1 MSPLFS
7 CWVLRMITRFFPILT
22 KLKALKTHGR
32 MLWHAF
38 RHADTPK
45 WIKGFMLAVV
55 VYLFSPIDLIP
66 DFLVLFG
73 ITDDLVVISAAMWF
87 LGKVVPEKVKNSL
100 PMDQAGSLDR
110 QHTASSKK
118 HGQSAHCIACY
129 THKNKPSQAFRNCF
143 ARGAADCRFGKS
155 PMDTCPISKHWS
167 IFLSVEVTVLF

>member
-1 MSPLFS
+1 MF
-7 CWVLRMITRFFPILT
+7 TRFFPILT

-100 PMDQAGSLDR
+100 PMEQTDNTKTTKASR
-110 QHTASSKK
+110 TTRSPTAERSPTNLSAPAVKSSPLKPFGIVLLVGLLIAALAS
-118 HGQSAHCIACY
+118 HPWVQGQFASIG
-129 THKNKPSQAFRNCF
+129 AFF
-143 ARGAADCRFGKS
+143 
-155 PMDTCPISKHWS
+155 
-167 IFLSVEVTVLF
+167 

>member
-1 MSPLFS
+1 MF
-7 CWVLRMITRFFPILT
+7 TRFFPILT

-66 DFLVLFG
+66 DFLVILG

-87 LGKVVPEKVKNSL
+87 LGKVIPERVKNSL
-100 PMDQAGSLDR
+100 PMPENVQTTQQPVQQARPKSIAQPVKKSPLKPLGLVLLAAVLVAAL
-110 QHTASSKK
+110 ASHPWV
-118 HGQSAHCIACY
+118 HGQFEAIG
-129 THKNKPSQAFRNCF
+129 AFF
-143 ARGAADCRFGKS
+143 
-155 PMDTCPISKHWS
+155 
-167 IFLSVEVTVLF
+167 

>member
-1 MSPLFS
+1 MF
-7 CWVLRMITRFFPILT
+7 TRFFPILT

-87 LGKVVPEKVKNSL
+87 LGKVVPEKVKQSL
-100 PMDQAGSLDR
+100 PVQATDHQEKSPQQAR
-110 QHTASSKK
+110 
-118 HGQSAHCIACY
+118 
-129 THKNKPSQAFRNCF
+129 PSQASTIKTSSNLPAAPAQSSPLKPFGIVLLVGLLF
-143 ARGAADCRFGKS
+143 AALASHPWVHAQLASIGAF
-155 PMDTCPISKHWS
+155 
-167 IFLSVEVTVLF
+167 F

>member
-1 MSPLFS
+1 MF
-7 CWVLRMITRFFPILT
+7 TRFFPILT

-55 VYLFSPIDLIP
+55 AYLFSPIDMIP

-87 LGKVVPEKVKNSL
+87 LGKVVPERVKNSL
-100 PMDQAGSLDR
+100 PMPENVQNTQQPVPQSRSKSIAPPVKKNRLKPLGLLLLAALLVAALASHPWV
-110 QHTASSKK
+110 HTQF
-118 HGQSAHCIACY
+118 QSIG
-129 THKNKPSQAFRNCF
+129 AFF
-143 ARGAADCRFGKS
+143 QGWK
-155 PMDTCPISKHWS
+155 
-167 IFLSVEVTVLF
+167 

>member
-1 MSPLFS
+1 
-7 CWVLRMITRFFPILT
+7 MITRFFPILT

-87 LGKVVPEKVKNSL
+87 LGKVVPDKVKNSL
-100 PMDQAGSLDR
+100 PVDETKGNPTSEKHSQVTPQNPVHA
-110 QHTASSKK
+110 HTRLSSTPMKNSPLRPFGIVLLVGLLVAALAS
-118 HGQSAHCIACY
+118 HPWIHAQLQSIG
-129 THKNKPSQAFRNCF
+129 AFF
-143 ARGAADCRFGKS
+143 
-155 PMDTCPISKHWS
+155 
-167 IFLSVEVTVLF
+167 

>member
-1 MSPLFS
+1 MF
-7 CWVLRMITRFFPILT
+7 TRFFPILT

-73 ITDDLVVISAAMWF
+73 ITDDLVIISAAMWF
-87 LGKVVPEKVKNSL
+87 LGKVVPERVKNSL
-100 PMDQAGSLDR
+100 PMDNAETTKPATSIKPAGPVKTSPLKPFGLVLLAGLLIAALASHPWVQA
-110 QHTASSKK
+110 QFSSI
-118 HGQSAHCIACY
+118 G
-129 THKNKPSQAFRNCF
+129 AFF
-143 ARGAADCRFGKS
+143 
-155 PMDTCPISKHWS
+155 
-167 IFLSVEVTVLF
+167 

>member
-1 MSPLFS
+1 
-7 CWVLRMITRFFPILT
+7 MITRFFPILT
-22 KLKALKTHGR
+22 KLKALKNHGR

-55 VYLFSPIDLIP
+55 LYLFSPIDLIP

-100 PMDQAGSLDR
+100 PVEATETKPATKSNTQAAPTNTVKTSPLKPFGIVLLVGLLIAAL
-110 QHTASSKK
+110 AS
-118 HGQSAHCIACY
+118 HPWVQAQFQSIG
-129 THKNKPSQAFRNCF
+129 AFF
-143 ARGAADCRFGKS
+143 
-155 PMDTCPISKHWS
+155 
-167 IFLSVEVTVLF
+167 

>member
-1 MSPLFS
+1 MF
-7 CWVLRMITRFFPILT
+7 TRFFPILT

-100 PMDQAGSLDR
+100 PVEQTDSKPASKN
-110 QHTASSKK
+110 HTQPTPTNTA
-118 HGQSAHCIACY
+118 
-129 THKNKPSQAFRNCF
+129 KPSPLKPFGIVLLVGLLIAALASHPWVHAQFASIGAFF
-143 ARGAADCRFGKS
+143 
-155 PMDTCPISKHWS
+155 
-167 IFLSVEVTVLF
+167 